1 MDEAKAPKI
10 VHIKPPYALEEWRDT
25 ITSGTEGH
33 LFQVL
38 KNLKIDRNS
47 LYVRAGITRQCP
59 TAVVAATEVKA
70 IYKATYVDG
79 TSMLFASVGT
89 GLYYFHVG
97 DDVWKALTLQDNITL
112 SVSDDGT
119 FQHYND
125 KTYFTNGIESI
136 MQIRGGTDLDVHKAG
151 LPDPNAKLDINLF
164 ESLSDWVK
172 TGAAGASSLDTASR
186 HYVQGSGGILFTVND
201 NSTVYWTYTPS
212 SALDLTAYED
222 GVTAGVNAYVSFSA
236 FRGIK
241 ASIGLFTVELETS
254 TNNYY
259 KGIVY
264 DDPGSVIWDIQQ
276 QSLSALWANDPD
288 DNKMFLVKLRKNWFE
303 AVGSPDWSNITKVR
317 ISIKGANQVSATALA
332 AITMDYL
339 RLEQSAPIAL
349 PLHRLISDCERGSGW
364 TGSGVTWVTWWSS
377 TGIACLSINAGS
389 TATLIGTWDFTT
401 FPGGKAITATD
412 CLSMDIGGPGNT
424 SKSITVSVSDGL
436 VTATYIYGLLA
447 ALMGGGVRMQLP
459 LAPAL
464 WTNGGTINW
473 AAITSISIL
482 STGSL
487 SYVDNI
493 RIEPGRVQKVVDK
506 FQAVDLKTLA
516 LAAEVVDPFI
526 TDMPLLT
533 LFGSAAYQWYHQ
545 WKYQTFGTD
554 GYMIYPDYDHGANK
568 PQRTGYRHIDHIFG
582 GCTMTLNTSGGN
594 TFGVFVNRT
603 LVPLDLNNQV
613 MWAPHAAPFVWSP
626 QEGEYGFASNY
637 NVAIDDD
644 DEFEIWMACP
654 DFRTLRSVEFKFY
667 KDSAS
672 SGAPVKDGD
681 NYWTYTMDSATIA
694 QLLLSIEG
702 RRLQEEAKNKPREKG
717 SGRNR
722 WERDNNGEQ
731 TAADFYL
738 QQITADESNVI
749 TNADQGNV
757 TYLGTEGIVN
767 KASDFE
773 RENWEVVESQGS
785 RGWHRILL
793 RWKMGDLIPTYPSS
807 EGSKSRIAGYE
818 ITITA
823 MEGASCSVAFDDWTI
838 RKTGA
843 LNGTY
848 FYKTVLVDE
857 DGFESAPSDAS
868 LQCRCNNADVSVE
881 NIYDAS
887 SDSRV
892 KAKYILRLGG
902 TVPEWA
908 KVMELPPGIT
918 SFEDKLE
925 DSKAITWDSNF
936 TYAPPK
942 AKIMQILDNYTW
954 YLNITDR
961 FNRVRPSRL
970 QRSEPFAP
978 FQCKDEYA
986 LDIRPEDGTVL
997 TGIVEHLTSIVV
1009 TKDTSIWTIEP
1020 TLERPAV
1027 CRMNSI
1033 GCIATQTLH
1042 STPYELIGLS
1052 REGMFLGDTNSVS
1065 PTFGRPIWET
1075 LQGVA
1080 LSTQRQAVGIYLGES
1095 YFLFVSGFGWGCY
1108 LPEKRWYQLDGLTVT
1123 ASGFDDNQI
1132 LYGGTDGF
1140 INNMFVGDTDLGS
1153 PITSE
1158 LRTQEFVGEVITLKD
1173 VLRRLCIL
1181 AKKVT
1186 TSTLTVTP
1194 YVDQVAGTAVAK
1206 SPSTTTYQLI
1216 KVPFEQGTEGHS
1228 LSIKITGSGRYTI
1241 NRMDLEIK
1249 RRDPRV

>member
-1 MDEAKAPKI
+1 MDEANKPKVI
-10 VHIKPPYALEEWRDT
+10 HVKPPYALEEWRDL
-25 ITSGTEGH
+25 ISDGAGRAFANDRVGS
-33 LFQVL
+33 LFPVL
-38 KNLKIDRNS
+38 KNLQVERGNLS
-47 LYVRAGITRQCP
+47 VRAGITRQCP
-59 TAVVAATEVKA
+59 TPVVAATEVKA

-89 GLYYFHVG
+89 GLYYYHVG
-97 DDVWKALTLQDNITL
+97 DDEWKALTLQDNITL

-119 FQHYND
+119 FQHYRD
-125 KTYFTNGIESI
+125 KTYFTNGIENV
-136 MQIRGGTDLDVHKAG
+136 MQVRGGTDLDVYKAG
-151 LPDPNAKLDINLF
+151 LPDPNAKLEINLF
-164 ESLSDWVK
+164 EDLSDWVK
-172 TGAAGASSLDTASR
+172 TGAAGASSIDTASR
-186 HYVQGSGGILFTVND
+186 HYVQGDGGILFTVND

-212 SALDLTAYED
+212 SALDLTAYET
-222 GVTAGVNAYVSFSA
+222 GIVAGADAYISFSA
-236 FRGIK
+236 FRGHK
-241 ASIGLFTVELETS
+241 TSIGLFTIELETS

-259 KGIVY
+259 TGIVY

-276 QSLSALWANDPD
+276 QSLSALWANDPE
-288 DNKMFLVKLRKNWFE
+288 DNKMFLVKLRKSWFE
-303 AVGSPDWSNITKVR
+303 AIGSPDWSNITKVR
-317 ISIKGANQVSATALA
+317 ISIKGSNTASATALA

-339 RLEQSAPIAL
+339 RLEQSAPIAQ
-349 PLHRLISDCERGSGW
+349 PLHRLISDCEKGSGW
-364 TGSGVTWVTWWSS
+364 TGSGVGWITWWASN
-377 TGIACLSINAGS
+377 GVACLSINAGS
-389 TATLIGTWDFTT
+389 TATLTGTWDFTT

-412 CLSMDIGGPGNT
+412 CLSMDVGGPGNT
-424 SKSITVSVSDGL
+424 SKSITVTVSDGG
-436 VTATYIYGLLA
+436 TSATYIFGLLA
-447 ALMGGGVRMQLP
+447 ALMGGGVRLQLP
-459 LAPAL
+459 LAEVL
-464 WTNGGTINW
+464 WTNGAIIDW
-473 AAITSISIL
+473 SAITSISIT

-487 SYVDNI
+487 SYVDNV
-493 RIEPGRVQKVVDK
+493 RIEPGRVQKVIDK
-506 FQAVDLKTLA
+506 FQAVDLKALA
-516 LAAEVVDPFI
+516 LAADLVDPYI

-533 LFGSAAYQWYHQ
+533 LFGSTAYQWYHQ

-554 GYMIYPDYDHGANK
+554 GHMVYPDYDHGADK
-568 PQRTGYRHIDHIFG
+568 PQRKGNSTEGLENLFG

-594 TFGVFVNRT
+594 TFGVYTHRT
-603 LVPLDLNNQV
+603 LVPLDLTNQV
-613 MWAPHAAPFVWSP
+613 MWAPHGLPFVWSP
-626 QEGEYGFASNY
+626 QEGQYGFASNY
-637 NVAIDDD
+637 NVPIDDD

-654 DFRTLRSVEFKFY
+654 DFRDLRSVEFRFY

-694 QLLLSIEG
+694 QLLLQIEG
-702 RRLQEEAKNKPREKG
+702 RRTQQELKDKKK
-717 SGRNR
+717 SKK
-722 WERDNNGEQ
+722 DQ
-731 TAADFYL
+731 TESDFYL

-757 TYLGTEGIVN
+757 TYLGTEGAESKVN
-767 KASDFE
+767 DFR
-773 RENWEVVESQGS
+773 RENWEIEESRGS

-807 EGSKSRIAGYE
+807 EGSKTRIAGYE
-818 ITITA
+818 IIITA
-823 MEGASCSVAFDDWTI
+823 MEGDSCSVAFDNWTI

-868 LQCRCNNADVSVE
+868 LQCRCNNADVSVG

-887 SDSRV
+887 PDSRI

-908 KVMELPPGIT
+908 KVMELAPGIT
-918 SFEDKLE
+918 EFEDKLE
-925 DSKAITWDSNF
+925 DSKAVQWESTF
-936 TYAPPK
+936 TYAPPI
-942 AKIMQILDNYTW
+942 AKIMHIIDNYTW

-978 FQCKDEYA
+978 FQCKDEFA
-986 LDIRPEDGTVL
+986 LDIRPEDGTAL

-1009 TKDTSIWTIEP
+1009 TKDTSIWTIEA

-1033 GCIATQTLH
+1033 GCIAPQTLH
-1042 STPYELIGLS
+1042 STPYGLIGLS

-1065 PTFGRPIWET
+1065 PTFGRPIWST

-1132 LYGGTDGF
+1132 LYGGTDGY

-1173 VLRRLCIL
+1173 VLRRLWIL

-1194 YVDQVAGTAVAK
+1194 YIDQVAGTAVAK

-1228 LSIKITGSGRYTI
+1228 LSIKIAGSGRYVI